1 MLNQDLLQQLIK
13 TSSEPKLIEKAF
25 EIAND
30 AHKGQKRFSGED
42 YIQHPLRVAQT
53 LNEFKLDPKTIA
65 AGILHDVP
73 EDTSVSLK
81 EIEKNFGKEI
91 AFLVDG
97 VSKLGKLRYPKT
109 GLEIPSIKKEPQ
121 KSIDLKVENL
131 RKLFFAMSEDLR
143 VVLIKLADRLDNMKT
158 LNFVPKEKQKRIAL
172 ETLEIFAPL
181 ANRLG
186 MGEMK
191 GTLED
196 MAFPYLYPEEFKWL
210 IENVKERYEEREK
223 YLKMVQPILI
233 KILKEEG
240 ITSINVHQRAKHYWS
255 LYQKL
260 LEHDMDFEKNYDL
273 IALRI
278 IVDDVET
285 CYKTLGIIHKHW
297 KPFLGRIK
305 DYIALPKPN
314 GYQSLHTTVFCID
327 GKITEFQIRTSK
339 MHTEA
344 EEGICAHWARKE
356 EIAFK
361 TQRRKFAWVQQLRNW
376 QKEVSG
382 TKEFLKGLK
391 FDFFKNRIF
400 VFTPK
405 GDVIDLPEGASSVD
419 FAYVVHSE
427 IGDKCAG
434 AKVNGKMVPLSQPLK
449 NGDMVEIIVGK
460 SKKPSQKWLEF
471 TKTNLARSN
480 IKKWLKKESMT
491 SH

>member
-25 EIAND
+25 EIANE

-53 LNEFKLDPKTIA
+53 LSEFKLDPKTIV

-81 EIEKNFGKEI
+81 EVEKNFGKEI

-121 KSIDLKVENL
+121 KSIDLRVENL

-158 LNFVPKEKQKRIAL
+158 LNFVPKEKQKRISL

-196 MAFPYLYPEEFKWL
+196 MAFPCLYPEEFKWL

-240 ITSINVHQRAKHYWS
+240 VTPINVHQRAKHYWS

-260 LEHDMDFEKNYDL
+260 LEHNMDFEKNYDL

-361 TQRRKFAWVQQLRNW
+361 TQRRKCNSA
-376 QKEVSG
+376 
-382 TKEFLKGLK
+382 
-391 FDFFKNRIF
+391 
-400 VFTPK
+400 
-405 GDVIDLPEGASSVD
+405 
-419 FAYVVHSE
+419 
-427 IGDKCAG
+427 
-434 AKVNGKMVPLSQPLK
+434 
-449 NGDMVEIIVGK
+449 
-460 SKKPSQKWLEF
+460 
-471 TKTNLARSN
+471 
-480 IKKWLKKESMT
+480 
-491 SH
+491 